1 MTPPR
6 LRNPCRRRKV
16 GRTSPW
22 RQAHGDRERGVGST
36 GEAYATGDVAAM
48 MRFVDSDLE
57 WTYLDPAF
65 EDPDPRVCHGTQ
77 ELRIALQRQ
86 ARRGLKSRLEEVHA
100 NGNRVMVAVHT
111 PGLDALRAR
120 QADDRNYDVL
130 TIRDGRIVAMR
141 ACRDRQEALSIAGV
155 SDS

>member
-1 MTPPR
+1 MTTDNEG
-6 LRNPCRRRKV
+6 LIRR
-16 GRTSPW
+16 
-22 RQAHGDRERGVGST
+22 AY
-36 GEAYATGDVAAM
+36 EAFAAGDVATM
-48 MRFVDSDLE
+48 MQFIDADLE

-65 EDPDPRVCHGTQ
+65 EDPDPQVCHGSR
-77 ELRIALQRQ
+77 ELEVAMQRQ

-100 NGNRVMVAVHT
+100 NGDRVMVSVHT

-120 QADDRNYDVL
+120 QSDDRNYDVL

-141 ACRDRQEALSIAGV
+141 ACRTRDEAMSVVGV

>member
-1 MTPPR
+1 MTTENEE
-6 LRNPCRRRKV
+6 LVRR
-16 GRTSPW
+16 
-22 RQAHGDRERGVGST
+22 AY
-36 GEAYATGDVAAM
+36 EAYATGDVAAM

-77 ELRIALQRQ
+77 ELRVALQRQ

-141 ACRDRQEALSIAGV
+141 ACRDRREAMSLAGLSN
-155 SDS
+155 S